1 MASLV
6 SPILDIF
13 IVVHYL
19 LVKTW
24 FSLVLKARRVTQLML
39 TYLSVGYGQFA
50 HALLSLWFILLAIPS
65 WVLPALLPPFLGGG
79 AIAIVAATTSVLR
92 SSSSMAAID
101 SSACYLDTGCTSIMT
116 NNSSLLFGAS
126 PLWVPITTGNSGALT
141 SASFQ
146 GTARFKS
153 PFTRRSFAFDQSL
166 YCEQLPCT
174 LVPLTVMSRSGL
186 KSVLDE
192 DLLAF

>member
-24 FSLVLKARRVTQLML
+24 FSLVLKTRKVTQLML

-65 WVLPALLPPFLGGG
+65 WILSALLPPFLGGG
-79 AIAIVAATTSVLR
+79 AIAVIAATTSVLLG
-92 SSSSMAAID
+92 SSSPMAAID

-116 NNSSLLFGAS
+116 NNSALLFGAS
-126 PLWVPITTGNSGALT
+126 PAQVHITTGNLGALT
-141 SASFQ
+141 SASLQ
-146 GTARFKS
+146 GTARFNHLS
-153 PFTRRSFAFDQSL
+153 RA
-166 YCEQLPCT
+166 
-174 LVPLTVMSRSGL
+174 VPLPSASL
-186 KSVLDE
+186 CIVLSFRA
-192 DLLAF
+192 LWCR